1 MAEALKYMYNPR
13 FFDRLCPVLKD
24 TVPRFDENKFIH
36 LVFDRNWPDLELKQR
51 TRQITLA
58 LHHFMPADFGKGARV
73 VVSISAAL
81 RKSEKEQ
88 SYPFI
93 FLPDYIELFG
103 LSHFEESMKA
113 IQEVT
118 KLVSAEFAIRPFILR
133 YPDKTM
139 KQMKV
144 WSLNEDAAVRRLSSE
159 GCRPRLPW
167 APGLPIFK
175 KDPSPIFS
183 ILQNLK
189 ADRSEYVRRSVANNL
204 NDITKDHPTVVLKML
219 RQWDDNNAN
228 TKWIIK
234 RACRTLLKK
243 GNEEVHSL
251 HGLSQKIECR
261 VGKLS
266 LPRQINIGEDFSF
279 SFEFTN
285 RSTKEEKFQLN
296 YAIDYVTSL
305 GKISKKV
312 FSIGEYSVG
321 PSQSFFIERKRSFKN
336 LTTRTHHKGKH
347 QLTILVNGKQKAS
360 EKFQVQ

>member
-1 MAEALKYMYNPR
+1 MYNPQ
-13 FFDRLCPVLKD
+13 FFDRLCPLLKD
-24 TVPRFDENKFIH
+24 TVPRFDEKKFIY

-58 LHHFMPADFGKGARV
+58 LHHFMPADFGNAAGII
-73 VVSISAAL
+73 VSISTAL
-81 RKSEKEQ
+81 RKSEREQ

-103 LSHFEESMKA
+103 LFHFDESMKA

-118 KLVSAEFAIRPFILR
+118 KLVSAEFAIRPFILK
-133 YPDKTM
+133 YPNETM
-139 KQMKV
+139 KQMKD

-189 ADRSEYVRRSVANNL
+189 TDRSEYVRRSVANNL
-204 NDITKDHPTVVLKML
+204 NDITKDHPTAVLKTL
-219 RQWDDNNAN
+219 RLWDAKNEN

-243 GNEEVHSL
+243 GDAEVHSL
-251 HGLSQKIECR
+251 HGLNQKSECN
-261 VGKLS
+261 VGKLKLS
-266 LPRQINIGEDFSF
+266 RKVNIGEFLSF

-285 RSTKEEKFQLN
+285 GSRKEERFQLN
-296 YAIDYVTSL
+296 YAIEYITSR
-305 GKISKKV
+305 GNVSKKV
-312 FSIGEYSVG
+312 FAIGEYSVG
-321 PSQSFFIERKRSFKN
+321 PSQSLFVERKRSFKN
-336 LTTRTHHKGKH
+336 FTTRTHYKGKH